1 MRWRFLK
8 SESKVGL
15 ELTFEDSGLGIPN
28 VAKAMEAGYSTGN
41 GLGMGLPG
49 AKRLTDEMTVH
60 SEVGKGTTVVVRKW
74 LTK

>member
-1 MRWRFLK
+1 
-8 SESKVGL
+8 
-15 ELTFEDSGLGIPN
+15 
-28 VAKAMEAGYSTGN
+28 
-41 GLGMGLPG
+41 MGLPG